1 MADFFGGHETNT
13 AVSPGQEGRT
23 APPSFVVTQ
32 SSIKDFPLF
41 DESAGWPVCA
51 AAVEKNC
58 CLKLHERL
66 VCSAENTLLRYNP
79 TVF

>member
-41 DESAGWPVCA
+41 DESAGRPVCGA
-51 AAVEKNC
+51 AIEKNC
-58 CLKLHERL
+58 RQRVRGRL